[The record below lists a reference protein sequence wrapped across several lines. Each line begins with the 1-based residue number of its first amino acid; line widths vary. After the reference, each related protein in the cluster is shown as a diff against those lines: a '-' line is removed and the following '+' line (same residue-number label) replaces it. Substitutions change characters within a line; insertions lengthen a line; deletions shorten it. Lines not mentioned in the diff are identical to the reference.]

1 VNAHITDPPGTPCK
15 RCGLIYSIKTAY
27 TPCLEEGQTWEEW
40 YENLNEGQKKTV
52 EFRPAKSSPMT

>member
-1 VNAHITDPPGTPCK
+1 
-15 RCGLIYSIKTAY
+15 LIYSIKTAY

-52 EFRPAKSSPMT
+52 EFRPVKSSLPT